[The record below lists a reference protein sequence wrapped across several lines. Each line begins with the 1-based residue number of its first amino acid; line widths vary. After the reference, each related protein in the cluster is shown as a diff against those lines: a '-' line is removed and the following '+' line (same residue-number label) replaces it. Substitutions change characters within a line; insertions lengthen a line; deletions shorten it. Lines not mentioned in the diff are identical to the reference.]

1 MSDDSP
7 GPQDIQLPDLQLPF
21 GRSMTYDQDWLAY
34 FQSQPPPDVAGVD
47 ASLHAAGDDGTA
59 IA

>member
-7 GPQDIQLPDLQLPF
+7 APQDIQLPNLQLSF

-34 FQSQPPPDVAGVD
+34 FQAQPAPDVAGVD
-47 ASLHAAGDDGTA
+47 ASLYAATDDGTA